1 MVFGRKAKVVP
12 PVLNNTEPDSAS
24 QNIKTRARSQNSSDR
39 RWLEVKS
46 SIRDLVAD
54 ILDASALEAGSK
66 ESTHQYVSALIRQVI
81 ADQSYDI
88 STTRQRTLVQELCD
102 EILGF
107 GPLEPLLAR
116 DDIAD
121 IMVNGPNNVFIE
133 VDGRIEQSPVTFHSE
148 EQLMQI
154 CQRIVRQVGRRVDE
168 SSPICDA
175 RLLDGSRV
183 NVIAPPLAVDGASL
197 TIRKFKKDKLRLSD
211 LVTFGSL
218 TRDCATLLSL
228 ISQVRCNV
236 IISGGTGS
244 GKTTLLNSLTS
255 FIDDGER
262 TVTCEDTAELQLQQ
276 AHVVR
281 LETRPPNIEGQ
292 GEVTMGDLVKNCL
305 RMRPD
310 RIIVG
315 EVRGGEAFD
324 LLQAMNTGHD
334 GSMGTLHANSPREAL
349 FRLESMITASKSG
362 AALPSTS
369 IREMIANSVDV
380 IVQAQRLRGGRRVIT
395 AVSEIMGTEGGT
407 IVTQDLIKF
416 EQTGLSDS
424 GKVLGRHVGTGIGR
438 PAFARRADEFGV
450 LTELIDLMQ
459 RINEP

>member
-1 MVFGRKAKVVP
+1 MAFGRKAKVVP

-175 RLLDGSRV
+175 R
-183 NVIAPPLAVDGASL
+183 
-197 TIRKFKKDKLRLSD
+197 
-211 LVTFGSL
+211 
-218 TRDCATLLSL
+218 
-228 ISQVRCNV
+228 
-236 IISGGTGS
+236 
-244 GKTTLLNSLTS
+244 
-255 FIDDGER
+255 
-262 TVTCEDTAELQLQQ
+262 
-276 AHVVR
+276 
-281 LETRPPNIEGQ
+281 
-292 GEVTMGDLVKNCL
+292 
-305 RMRPD
+305 
-310 RIIVG
+310 
-315 EVRGGEAFD
+315 
-324 LLQAMNTGHD
+324 
-334 GSMGTLHANSPREAL
+334 
-349 FRLESMITASKSG
+349 
-362 AALPSTS
+362 
-369 IREMIANSVDV
+369 
-380 IVQAQRLRGGRRVIT
+380 
-395 AVSEIMGTEGGT
+395 
-407 IVTQDLIKF
+407 
-416 EQTGLSDS
+416 
-424 GKVLGRHVGTGIGR
+424 
-438 PAFARRADEFGV
+438 
-450 LTELIDLMQ
+450 
-459 RINEP
+459 